1 MQSLLIDLDNNKSI
15 AQLHLHF
22 KEAAIPLAP
31 TTFNHYIEKK
41 KKAGVNIEPM
51 QDFQIYCFTSM
62 I

>member
-1 MQSLLIDLDNNKSI
+1 
-15 AQLHLHF
+15 LHLHF

-51 QDFQIYCFTSM
+51 QNLKIYYFTSM
-62 I
+62 STG